1 MENNPGVEQES
12 AQVSF
17 PDTKIVSSQQVRYT
31 QNCIGRFVYAVH
43 VGSSK
48 VEGSTLYSPS
58 SHSSS
63 HIPHIINICQVS
75 LCSTVA
81 VCFLYQAF
89 GHAYISTKSFL
100 SPGHLTCNFIVSMC
114 HVIEIRLKAN
124 VVRFFC
130 ALYQLLCSIV

>member
-1 MENNPGVEQES
+1 MWSKKVFK
-12 AQVSF
+12 VSF
-17 PDTKIVSSQQVRYT
+17 PDTKIVSSQQVWYT

-63 HIPHIINICQVS
+63 HIPHIMNICRS
-75 LCSTVA
+75 FLMLNCSCMFSSSSFWA
-81 VCFLYQAF
+81 CI
-89 GHAYISTKSFL
+89 YISTKSFL